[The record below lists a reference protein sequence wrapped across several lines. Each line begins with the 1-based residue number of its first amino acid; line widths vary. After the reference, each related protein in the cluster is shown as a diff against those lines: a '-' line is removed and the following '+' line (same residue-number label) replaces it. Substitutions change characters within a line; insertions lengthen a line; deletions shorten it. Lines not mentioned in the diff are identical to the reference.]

1 MKRKG
6 IYYGEVYKYTLKAT
20 EKSTANGD
28 AGKCYIGQTGNT
40 KKRQGDWD
48 STDPRYAGPKINRAR
63 EIYPPEDWV
72 REVLFSGFYMKES
85 TRKKKIDAMETA
97 MIRKYDSVNNGFNTS
112 YGRGMKGLHH
122 SKASRL
128 KISQALRG
136 VKKSEAHKKAMSEG
150 KKKAKQRRLRQE
162 RKLQRQRQQQSL
174 NSAA

>member
-1 MKRKG
+1 MKKKG

-20 EKSTANGD
+20 EKSIANGD
-28 AGKCYIGQTGNT
+28 DGKCYIGQTYNS
-40 KKRQGDWD
+40 KERQGDWD

-122 SKASRL
+122 TKESRL
-128 KISQALRG
+128 KISQKMRG
-136 VKKSEAHKKAMSEG
+136 VKKKPEHRSAISKSMKKYW
-150 KKKAKQRRLRQE
+150 KQRL
-162 RKLQRQRQQQSL
+162 K
-174 NSAA
+174 NAA

>member
-1 MKRKG
+1 MKKKG
-6 IYYGEVYKYTLKAT
+6 NYYGEIYKYTLKAT
-20 EKSTANGD
+20 EKSIANGD

-40 KKRQGDWD
+40 KKRQDDWD
-48 STDPRYAGPKINRAR
+48 NQNSCYAGPKINRAK

-72 REVLFSGFYMKES
+72 REVLVSRTYKKKS
-85 TRKKKIDAMETA
+85 TRKKKLDELETA
-97 MIRKYDSVNNGFNTS
+97 MIIKYDSVNNGFNTS

-162 RKLQRQRQQQSL
+162 RKLQRQQQQSL
-174 NSAA
+174 NLAA

>member
-1 MKRKG
+1 MKKKG

-20 EKSTANGD
+20 EKSTANCD

-72 REVLFSGFYMKES
+72 REVLVSRTYMKKS
-85 TRKKKIDAMETA
+85 TRNKKLDELETEMIKKFDAVE
-97 MIRKYDSVNNGFNTS
+97 NGFNTS

-122 SKASRL
+122 TEESRL

-136 VKKSEAHKKAMSEG
+136 VKKKEAHRKNISIGAKRAWRNR
-150 KKKAKQRRLRQE
+150 KKKAQQLQKQLAM
-162 RKLQRQRQQQSL
+162 
-174 NSAA
+174 SAAA

>member
-20 EKSTANGD
+20 EKSIANGD

-122 SKASRL
+122 TEESRR

-136 VKKSEAHKKAMSEG
+136 VKKTEAHKKAMSAG
-150 KKKAKQRRLRQE
+150 RRKAKQRRLRQE
-162 RKLQRQRQQQSL
+162 RKIQRQRQQQSL

>member
-1 MKRKG
+1 MKKKG

-20 EKSTANGD
+20 EKSIANGD

-128 KISQALRG
+128 KISQALSG
-136 VKKSEAHKKAMSEG
+136 VKKKEAHRKNISKGMKRSWRKR
-150 KKKAKQRRLRQE
+150 KKKAQEQLQKQQALR
-162 RKLQRQRQQQSL
+162 
-174 NSAA
+174 AAA

>member
-1 MKRKG
+1 MKTTG
-6 IYYGEVYKYTLKAT
+6 NYYGEIYKYTLKAT
-20 EKSTANGD
+20 EKSIANGD
-28 AGKCYIGQTGNT
+28 AGKCYVGQTGNS

-48 STDPRYAGPKINRAR
+48 SQDPRYAGPKINRAR

-72 REVLFSGFYMKES
+72 REVLVSRTYMKKS
-85 TRKKKIDAMETA
+85 TRNKKLDELETEMIKKFDAVE
-97 MIRKYDSVNNGFNTS
+97 NGFNTS

-122 SKASRL
+122 SKESRL

-162 RKLQRQRQQQSL
+162 RKLQRQQQSL

>member
-1 MKRKG
+1 MKKKG

-28 AGKCYIGQTGNT
+28 AGKCHIGQTYNS
-40 KKRQGDWD
+40 KERQGDWD

-63 EIYPPEDWV
+63 VIYPLEDWD
-72 REVLFSGFYMKES
+72 REVLFSGFYKKKS

-162 RKLQRQRQQQSL
+162 RKLQRQQQQSL